1 MGITIVAP
9 LVIMVMVQHARY
21 VLAGERRQRE
31 RPLCPGAIYRRV
43 SLFRMARAVAS
54 TPEIVIINKK
64 IPYLLWDFL
73 SLQCKVFVQQGA
85 FLVAD
90 GGKQF
95 QCV

>member
-1 MGITIVAP
+1 MGITIVVP
-9 LVIMVMVQHARY
+9 PVIMVTARRAQCA
-21 VLAGERRQRE
+21 LAVERHLRE
-31 RPLCPGAIYRRV
+31 RPRCPGAIYRREG
-43 SLFRMARAVAS
+43 LFLMARAVAS